1 MMKNL
6 KFRQSPS
13 SIRWQRD
20 KFLSLVGRWIGRA
33 IFPFLVLCLVSNTLL
48 ADDKQP
54 AEGSTKAASQ
64 DSKRL
69 QRILKNE
76 LPRDAEDLRVM
87 QEHIQGLAEKALEVT
102 VAIAVGRTQGS
113 GVIVSAD
120 GYVLTAAHVAGRPN
134 RRVAVIFPNGR
145 VAQGYTLGAFR
156 SADAG
161 LIKLGSPNDEEDAQ
175 ANWPFVEMGDSKKM
189 ELGQWCVATGHP
201 GGFQPD
207 RKPVVRVGRLVHKYK
222 DVLTTDCTLISGDSG
237 GPLFNLEGKV
247 VGIHSRIGHELRH
260 NVHVPVHLYQDNWDR
275 LLKSEIWGEMPA
287 SPYIGV
293 RGRNDIPRTQV
304 SGVVKNGPAEQAG
317 IQVGDVITKFGDDEV
332 GDFDSLIALVGFRRP
347 GEKVE
352 VTLMRRK
359 KPVVVTVTVGSV
371 EEGSAAKYS
380 PLTRISSPPVDRSAN
395 FRQTATGAT
404 YLGMWQQIALL
415 RPVSVNQ
422 RNHASIRKSFKTVV
436 AAATKSTVK
445 IFSGDRVV
453 ALGVIV
459 DRDGYIL
466 TKASQLPGK
475 VECQLFEGK
484 RIPASVVNIQVRHD
498 LALLK
503 VDQKD
508 LPAIQWETESKLSL
522 GSWLA
527 VPGHLPEP
535 IAIGVLSLEA
545 PLSVKGGVLGVILG
559 EREDGVGIQR
569 VMPDGGGQRA
579 GLRRGDVIVKVN
591 SKQMQNMP
599 MVVDTVRQH
608 LPGEQV
614 TLEIKR
620 GEETLSIKATL
631 GRIGDLNPT
640 RQAVPQ
646 DKLGGPLSKRRSGF
660 PTVLQHDTVLQPDQC
675 GGPLIGL
682 HGKAVGINIA
692 RAGRIST
699 YALPSSVI
707 VPLIKTMKQEAER
720 DKGKKA
726 DTSTP

>member
-1 MMKNL
+1 MTG
-6 KFRQSPS
+6 
-13 SIRWQRD
+13 RWTGRSL
-20 KFLSLVGRWIGRA
+20 FPILLLLLVGN
-33 IFPFLVLCLVSNTLL
+33 PLL
-48 ADDKQP
+48 ADDKQA
-54 AEGSTKAASQ
+54 AEESTKGSSEHSQ
-64 DSKRL
+64 RL

-120 GYVLTAAHVAGRPN
+120 GYVLTAAHVAGRPG
-134 RRVAVIFPNGR
+134 RRVAVIFPDGR
-145 VAQGYTLGAFR
+145 VARGYTLGAFR

-161 LIKLGSPNDEEDAQ
+161 LIKLGSRDDEEDTQ
-175 ANWPFVEMGDSKKM
+175 ANWPFVEMGESKKM
-189 ELGQWCVATGHP
+189 ELGQWCLATGHP

-293 RGRNDIPRTQV
+293 RGRNDIPRTLV

-317 IQVGDVITKFGDDEV
+317 IQVGDLITKFGDDEV

-371 EEGSAAKYS
+371 EEGSAARYS
-380 PLTRISSPPVDRSAN
+380 PRTRISSPPVDRSPTI
-395 FRQTATGAT
+395 RQTATGAT

-422 RNHASIRKSFKTVV
+422 RNHASIRKSFQTVV
-436 AAATKSTVK
+436 AEATKSTVK

-484 RIPASVVNIQVRHD
+484 RISASVVNIQVRHD

-503 VDQKD
+503 VDRKD
-508 LPAIQWETESKLSL
+508 LPVIQWETENKLSL

-545 PLSVKGGVLGVILG
+545 PLSVKGGVLGVILE

-579 GLRRGDVIVKVN
+579 GLRQGDVVVKVN
-591 SKQMQNMP
+591 GKQMLNLP
-599 MVVDTVRQH
+599 MVVDTVREH
-608 LPGEQV
+608 LPGEQIK
-614 TLEIKR
+614 LEIRR

-631 GRIGDLNPT
+631 GRIGDLSPA

-707 VPLIKTMKQEAER
+707 VPLIKTMKQAAER
-720 DKGKKA
+720 DEKKNA
-726 DTSTP
+726 DNSME

>member
-1 MMKNL
+1 MTKILNS
-6 KFRQSPS
+6 RQSS
-13 SIRWQRD
+13 GSMRSQFDSFSRMTGRWTGRSL
-20 KFLSLVGRWIGRA
+20 FPILLLLLVGN
-33 IFPFLVLCLVSNTLL
+33 PLL
-48 ADDKQP
+48 ADDKQA
-54 AEGSTKAASQ
+54 AEGSTKASSEYSQ
-64 DSKRL
+64 RL

-87 QEHIQGLAEKALEVT
+87 QKHIQGLAEKALEVT

-113 GVIVSAD
+113 GVIISAD

-156 SADAG
+156 SVDAG
-161 LIKLGSPNDEEDAQ
+161 LIKLGSLNDEGDAQ
-175 ANWPFVEMGDSKKM
+175 ANWPFVEMGDSRKM
-189 ELGQWCVATGHP
+189 ELGQWCLATGHP

-275 LLKSEIWGEMPA
+275 LLKKEIWGEMPA

-304 SGVVKNGPAEQAG
+304 SGVVKKGPAEQAG

-371 EEGSAAKYS
+371 EEGSAARYT
-380 PLTRISSPPVDRSAN
+380 PRTRISSLPVDRSPTI
-395 FRQTATGAT
+395 RQTATGAT

-436 AAATKSTVK
+436 AEATKSTVK

-503 VDQKD
+503 VDRKD
-508 LPAIQWETESKLSL
+508 LPAIQWETENKLSL

-545 PLSVKGGVLGVILG
+545 PLSVKGGVLGVILE

-579 GLRRGDVIVKVN
+579 GLSRGDVIVKVN
-591 SKQMQNMP
+591 GKQMQNLP
-599 MVVDTVRQH
+599 MVVDTVREH
-608 LPGEQV
+608 LPGEQIK
-614 TLEIKR
+614 LEIRR

-631 GRIGDLNPT
+631 GRIGDLNPA

-720 DKGKKA
+720 DEAKNA
-726 DTSTP
+726 DESTQ

>member
-1 MMKNL
+1 MIA
-6 KFRQSPS
+6 RWTGPS
-13 SIRWQRD
+13 LFPI
-20 KFLSLVGRWIGRA
+20 LLLLLVG
-33 IFPFLVLCLVSNTLL
+33 NTLL
-48 ADDKQP
+48 ADDKQA
-54 AEGSTKAASQ
+54 AEGSKKASTEHSQ
-64 DSKRL
+64 RL
-69 QRILKNE
+69 QRILENE
-76 LPRDAEDLRVM
+76 LPRDAEDLQVM
-87 QEHIQGLAEKALEVT
+87 QQHIQGLAEKALEVT

-113 GVIVSAD
+113 GVIISAD

-161 LIKLGSPNDEEDAQ
+161 LIKLGSRDDEEDTQ
-175 ANWPFVEMGDSKKM
+175 ANWPFVEMGDSRKM
-189 ELGQWCVATGHP
+189 KLGQWCLATGHP

-304 SGVVKNGPAEQAG
+304 SGLVKNGPAEQAG
-317 IQVGDVITKFGDDEV
+317 IQVGDVIAKFGDDEV

-371 EEGSAAKYS
+371 EEGSATKYS
-380 PLTRISSPPVDRSAN
+380 PPVRISSPPVDRSPTI
-395 FRQTATGAT
+395 RQTATGAT

-422 RNHASIRKSFKTVV
+422 RNHASIRKSFQTVV
-436 AAATKSTVK
+436 EKATKSTVK

-475 VECQLFEGK
+475 VDCQLFEGK

-508 LPAIQWETESKLSL
+508 LPAIQWETEDKLSL

-545 PLSVKGGVLGVILG
+545 PLSVKGGVLGVILE

-591 SKQMQNMP
+591 GKQMQNLP
-599 MVVDTVRQH
+599 MVVDTVREH

-614 TLEIKR
+614 KLEIRR

-631 GRIGDLNPT
+631 GRIGDLNPA

-675 GGPLIGL
+675 GGALIGL

-699 YALPSSVI
+699 YALPSSVS
-707 VPLIKTMKQEAER
+707 VPLIKTMKQAAER
-720 DKGKKA
+720 DEKKNA
-726 DTSTP
+726 DNSTE